1 MRKSSSC
8 QRAARAAWR
17 SRSSTETTVRRTSR
31 LKPAS
36 CSRRYSCRAT
46 MACDRAIARRAC
58 AARWTSRW
66 RASRSRS
73 SWRARASLAFASR
86 SPARTRIRSCSAAPT
101 RSSVARPTTRRSLR
115 SPSWSRSRSAPC
127 ARPRLRRTI
136 GVRLRWCWHGD
147 CCASFPP
154 EGAHGAVKEDAMLC
168 PKCHRHLD
176 EGVES
181 YICCA
186 GATLRWHCR
195 SCAKVS
201 EGFAFPYG
209 GCPLCGGELEL
220 FDPGP
225 VGDAAAMNAVRKAF
239 EIELGGQAFYHRAV
253 ASASDPALRELFARF
268 AAMEREHMDTLAGR
282 YHVDLAPVFDAHA
295 VEHAV
300 VFAGTDR
307 RVGDAEDLFRIAIG
321 MEERAAAFFEATA
334 AGAVSG
340 AAGDEPLLVAT
351 GAGATMNGAQVLL
364 ADHDD
369 ARVALVCGSE
379 HLSRGGL
386 REAVARAATKWR
398 ARGLRRGDRVAIK
411 LPDGIDWVVAYLGVI
426 WAGGVAVGVNPRV
439 PANEWLAILD
449 AAGFLFVLCEAGDDT
464 PAPWSKQV
472 ISLDDWRRELA
483 HAAACDAQPMRPEDP
498 ALWVHSSGTS
508 GHPKAVVHP
517 QRIAREIERVG
528 RERLGIT
535 ADDRI
540 YASSK
545 LFFSYPLANCIF
557 TGLKLGATVI
567 LDPQWPTAQGVVAS
581 IMAQRANV
589 LFSVPSL
596 YRNLLKEGLA
606 GPLAQCG
613 VRLYVSAGEALPA
626 TLRDEWKRQS
636 GRTIINGFGASETLV
651 LVLVDSDDGH
661 GLRVSPG
668 IDVAALDGRA
678 PESQPGSPVP
688 EAPVRIVI
696 RGSTVALGYWNRP
709 DAQAAHFLDGAFAPS
724 DLFERVDGDGW
735 RFAGRDDSLVK
746 VYGRWVDLVELEQHI
761 ALTCPGIAEAAAV
774 AVPDADGV
782 DAVALFFV
790 AQPDAPVLDAAT
802 LREHADRLPPYQR
815 PRWLHSIE
823 TLPRTPTGKL
833 VRRRL
838 RELHATIA
846 AETSTRA

>member
-1 MRKSSSC
+1 
-8 QRAARAAWR
+8 
-17 SRSSTETTVRRTSR
+17 
-31 LKPAS
+31 
-36 CSRRYSCRAT
+36 
-46 MACDRAIARRAC
+46 
-58 AARWTSRW
+58 
-66 RASRSRS
+66 
-73 SWRARASLAFASR
+73 
-86 SPARTRIRSCSAAPT
+86 
-101 RSSVARPTTRRSLR
+101 
-115 SPSWSRSRSAPC
+115 
-127 ARPRLRRTI
+127 
-136 GVRLRWCWHGD
+136 
-147 CCASFPP
+147 
-154 EGAHGAVKEDAMLC
+154 VKEKAMLC
-168 PKCHRHLD
+168 PKCHRPLD
-176 EGVES
+176 EGVEP

-220 FDPGP
+220 FDLGP
-225 VGDAAAMNAVRKAF
+225 VGDAAAMHAVRKAF
-239 EIELGGQAFYHRAV
+239 EIELGGQAFYHRAA

-300 VFAGTDR
+300 VFAGVDR
-307 RVGDAEDLFRIAIG
+307 RVGDAEDLFRVAID
-321 MEERAAAFFEATA
+321 MEERAAAFFEVTA
-334 AGAVSG
+334 ASAAPGSAAQRLYRELAAEEREHAALLRTEQARWREGKSGLLG
-340 AAGDEPLLVAT
+340 AAGDEPPPVAT
-351 GAGATMNGAQVLL
+351 GAATTTNAAQVLL

-379 HLSRGGL
+379 QLSRGEL
-386 REAVARAATKWR
+386 REAVARAGTKWR
-398 ARGLRRGDRVAIK
+398 TRGVRRGDRVAIK
-411 LPDGIDWVVAYLGVI
+411 LPDSIDWVVAYLGAI

-449 AAGFLFVLCEAGDDT
+449 AAGFLFILAETSEGT
-464 PAPWSKQV
+464 PAPWSRQV
-472 ISLDDWRRELA
+472 VSLDDWRRELS
-483 HAAACDAQPMRPEDP
+483 HAAPSEAEPMRPEDP

-528 RERLGIT
+528 RERLGLT

-557 TGLKLGATVI
+557 TGLKLGATII
-567 LDPQWPTAQGVVAS
+567 LDPQWPTAQGVVAT

-606 GPLAQCG
+606 GQLAQCG

-626 TLRDEWKRQS
+626 TLRDEWKRQL
-636 GRTIINGFGASETLV
+636 GRTIVNGFGASETLV

-668 IDVAALDGRA
+668 IEVAALAERA
-678 PESQPGSPVP
+678 PAPQPGSPAP
-688 EAPVRIVI
+688 EAPERIVI
-696 RGSTVALGYWNRP
+696 RGSTIALGYWNRP

-724 DLFERVDGDGW
+724 DLFERVDGGW

-746 VYGRWVDLVELEQHI
+746 VYGRWVDLVDLEQRI
-761 ALTCPGIAEAAAV
+761 ALACPGIAEAAAV
-774 AVPDADGV
+774 TVPDADGV

-790 AQPDAPVLDAAT
+790 AQAGAPVLDAAT

-815 PRWLHSIE
+815 PRWLHPIE
-823 TLPRTPTGKL
+823 ALPRTPTGKL

-838 RELHATIA
+838 RDLHCTLA
-846 AETSTRA
+846 AEAATEDTEIGHARR

>member
-36 CSRRYSCRAT
+36 CSRRYSCCAT

-201 EGFAFPYG
+201 EGFSFPYG

-253 ASASDPALRELFARF
+253 ASASDQALRELFARF

-300 VFAGTDR
+300 AFAGVDH
-307 RVGDAEDLFRIAIG
+307 RVGDAEDLFRVAID
-321 MEERAAAFFEATA
+321 MEERAATFFETTA
-334 AGAVSG
+334 ESTAPGS
-340 AAGDEPLLVAT
+340 AAQRLYRELAAEEREHAALLRTEQARWREGKSVVIGAT
-351 GAGATMNGAQVLL
+351 GDKPPPIAIGAATMNAAQVLL

-369 ARVALVCGSE
+369 ARTALVCGTE
-379 HLSRGGL
+379 EISRGEL
-386 REAVARAATKWR
+386 REAVARAGAKWR
-398 ARGLRRGDRVAIK
+398 A
-411 LPDGIDWVVAYLGVI
+411 
-426 WAGGVAVGVNPRV
+426 
-439 PANEWLAILD
+439 
-449 AAGFLFVLCEAGDDT
+449 
-464 PAPWSKQV
+464 
-472 ISLDDWRRELA
+472 
-483 HAAACDAQPMRPEDP
+483 
-498 ALWVHSSGTS
+498 
-508 GHPKAVVHP
+508 
-517 QRIAREIERVG
+517 
-528 RERLGIT
+528 
-535 ADDRI
+535 
-540 YASSK
+540 
-545 LFFSYPLANCIF
+545 
-557 TGLKLGATVI
+557 
-567 LDPQWPTAQGVVAS
+567 
-581 IMAQRANV
+581 
-589 LFSVPSL
+589 
-596 YRNLLKEGLA
+596 
-606 GPLAQCG
+606 
-613 VRLYVSAGEALPA
+613 
-626 TLRDEWKRQS
+626 
-636 GRTIINGFGASETLV
+636 
-651 LVLVDSDDGH
+651 
-661 GLRVSPG
+661 
-668 IDVAALDGRA
+668 
-678 PESQPGSPVP
+678 
-688 EAPVRIVI
+688 
-696 RGSTVALGYWNRP
+696 
-709 DAQAAHFLDGAFAPS
+709 
-724 DLFERVDGDGW
+724 
-735 RFAGRDDSLVK
+735 
-746 VYGRWVDLVELEQHI
+746 
-761 ALTCPGIAEAAAV
+761 
-774 AVPDADGV
+774 
-782 DAVALFFV
+782 
-790 AQPDAPVLDAAT
+790 
-802 LREHADRLPPYQR
+802 
-815 PRWLHSIE
+815 
-823 TLPRTPTGKL
+823 
-833 VRRRL
+833 
-838 RELHATIA
+838 
-846 AETSTRA
+846 